1 LADSKK
7 VLNQENKDELNAK
20 QESSMVSSIDSNEK
34 KDLVI
39 PSDKLNTSTESNKLI
54 IENKTSNAEKPPKP
68 AKPPKVEDKPFDE
81 FIKSHLIPSFSE
93 ALDKLEIKYEDFKL
107 CYEDMPVVGTKCWI
121 FKGSISYKKR
131 FWLCFSE
138 KNISSTKTFA
148 LADNDNN
155 PSLLESFLIDE
166 KKTTLLLLVSRLLQR
181 LNGQKWL
188 NDN

>member
-1 LADSKK
+1 
-7 VLNQENKDELNAK
+7 
-20 QESSMVSSIDSNEK
+20 
-34 KDLVI
+34 
-39 PSDKLNTSTESNKLI
+39 
-54 IENKTSNAEKPPKP
+54 
-68 AKPPKVEDKPFDE
+68 
-81 FIKSHLIPSFSE
+81 
-93 ALDKLEIKYEDFKL
+93 
-107 CYEDMPVVGTKCWI
+107 MPVVGTKCWI

-188 NDN
+188 KDN